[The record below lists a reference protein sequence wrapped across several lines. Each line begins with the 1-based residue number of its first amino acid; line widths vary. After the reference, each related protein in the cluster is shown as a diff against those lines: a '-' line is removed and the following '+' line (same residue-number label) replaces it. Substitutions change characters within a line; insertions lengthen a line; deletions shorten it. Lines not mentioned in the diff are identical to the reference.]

1 MSEPLPKPAFQ
12 HHDEFYFADGGL
24 ILRTTDGIL
33 YNVYRAPLAKKSGFF
48 AGLLDLPYAVPAGQA
63 LVLPGAI
70 DSEELDALF
79 DFIFN
84 FKPWTTDLPSLSSLC
99 AILKLSHFF
108 DIETGT
114 DYAIHHLAAHPH
126 LNAPMRLYLACTYDV
141 EPWVSKAFNE
151 LMAAP
156 IDEITRDDEQLIGR
170 VAYRLL
176 VKTHAKVDRHRH
188 ELAFYPPIVQHSAG
202 CKYNIG
208 CQQAWEEA
216 WFGRAGSGM
225 VTALLDAKIPGKVLY
240 ETMPQFQAFRML
252 EECRVLTIATMEDTP
267 ERPGGLNKE
276 HAMIE
281 NAIKELKRTTQH

>member
-1 MSEPLPKPAFQ
+1 MSEPLPKPAFK
-12 HHDEFYFADGGL
+12 HHDEFYFADRGL
-24 ILRTTDGIL
+24 ILCTTDGIL

-48 AGLLDLPYAVPAGQA
+48 ASLLDLPYAVPTGQVAPPAGA
-63 LVLPGAI
+63 
-70 DSEELDALF
+70 
-79 DFIFN
+79 
-84 FKPWTTDLPSLSSLC
+84 DLC
-99 AILKLSHFF
+99 TLKAYADEH
-108 DIETGT
+108 GT
-114 DYAIHHLAAHPH
+114 DYVIHHLAAHPH
-126 LNAPMRLYLACTYDV
+126 LNAPMRLYLACTYNV

-151 LMAAP
+151 LIAAP
-156 IDEITRDDEQLIGR
+156 IDKITRDDEQLIGR

-188 ELAFYPPIVQHSAG
+188 ELAFYTPIVQHSAG

-225 VTALLDAKIPGKVLY
+225 VIALLDAKIPGKVLY
-240 ETMPQFQAFRML
+240 KTMPQFQAFGML

-276 HAMIE
+276 HVMIE

>member
-1 MSEPLPKPAFQ
+1 
-12 HHDEFYFADGGL
+12 
-24 ILRTTDGIL
+24 
-33 YNVYRAPLAKKSGFF
+33 
-48 AGLLDLPYAVPAGQA
+48 
-63 LVLPGAI
+63 
-70 DSEELDALF
+70 
-79 DFIFN
+79 
-84 FKPWTTDLPSLSSLC
+84 
-99 AILKLSHFF
+99 LKLSHFF

-126 LNAPMRLYLACTYDV
+126 LTAPMRLYLACTYDV

-156 IDEITRDDEQLIGR
+156 IDKITQDDEQLIGR

-188 ELAFYPPIVQHSAG
+188 ELAFYPPIVQHGAG
-202 CKYNIG
+202 CKYNYS

-225 VTALLDAKIPGKVLY
+225 VTALLDARIPGKVLY
-240 ETMPQFQAFRML
+240 ETMPQFQAFGML

-267 ERPGGLNKE
+267 ERPGGLNRE
-276 HAMIE
+276 HVMIE